1 MSEATPLADRV
12 LARLPR
18 TDCGACREAGCA
30 PYAAA
35 VASGQAAL
43 TACAPGGALL
53 TQTLRRLLGQPV
65 APTLADFLSPLPAP
79 SRAVIRDADCIG
91 CTKCIAVCPTDAIL
105 GARQQLHGI
114 LDADCTGC
122 GLCLP
127 PCPVDCI
134 DIVPRDDLLTG
145 SSPESRAA
153 LAAGPGIEACTD
165 CGACAPAC
173 PSDLQPAALA
183 RALRGLD
190 TQAARSLHLDRCTA
204 CGACDGVCPERIPL
218 TAHFVHGRSL
228 LAAAADADRRAAH
241 AAERSE
247 ARLRRLARAP
257 GATTVSLVTPPPDH
271 AEAAAG
277 VQAALARARARQRR

>member
-1 MSEATPLADRV
+1 MSEATPLADQV

-18 TDCGACREAGCA
+18 TDCGACSEAGCA

-35 VASGQAAL
+35 VASGHAAL
-43 TACAPGGALL
+43 TACTPGGALL
-53 TQTLRRLLGQPV
+53 TQTLRRVLGEPGE
-65 APTLADFLSPLPAP
+65 PTLADFLTPLPAP
-79 SRAVIRDADCIG
+79 ARAVIRDADCIG

-134 DIVPRDDLLTG
+134 DIVPREEVPAC

-173 PSDLQPAALA
+173 PSGLQPAALA

-190 TQAARSLHLDRCTA
+190 TEAARALDLDRCTA
-204 CGACDGVCPERIPL
+204 CGACDGVCPMRIPL
-218 TAHFVHGRSL
+218 TAHFVHGHAL
-228 LAAAADADRRAAH
+228 LATAADADRRAAH
-241 AAERSE
+241 AAERGE
-247 ARLRRLARAP
+247 ARVRRLARSP
-257 GATTVSLVTPPPDH
+257 GAATVTLVTPPPDH
-271 AEAAAG
+271 ADAAAG